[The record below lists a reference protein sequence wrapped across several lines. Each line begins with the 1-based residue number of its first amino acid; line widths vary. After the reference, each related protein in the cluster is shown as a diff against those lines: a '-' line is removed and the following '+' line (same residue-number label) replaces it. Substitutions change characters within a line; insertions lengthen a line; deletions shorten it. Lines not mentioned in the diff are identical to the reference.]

1 MNDFDYEGGYLQEHN
16 ISYKSV
22 ILSLCFFPTFCTV
35 NMLLSFQIVQTK
47 IFGEL
52 KIRWTQSK
60 EDERD
65 SAERRGL
72 NDN

>member
-16 ISYKSV
+16 ISFKSV
-22 ILSLCFFPTFCTV
+22 FLILYFFPTFCTV

>member
-16 ISYKSV
+16 ISSKSV